1 MSIVFNNVTKKI
13 GRNIVINNISCNIEK
28 GKITGF
34 KGINGSGKTMLL
46 RLIAGL
52 IYPTS
57 GTIEIDG
64 KVLGKNIAF
73 PESVGIMLENP
84 AFINSYSGYDNLRML
99 ADIKGLIN
107 EKEICEV
114 MDLVGLS
121 ENGKK
126 KYRKFSLGMK
136 QRLGIAAAIMEKPEI
151 ILLDEPTNALD
162 ESGVELLT
170 GIILKERNRGAT
182 IVISSHDAHFLN
194 NVSNRIIE
202 ISNGAITKERNNYDI

>member
-1 MSIVFNNVTKKI
+1 
-13 GRNIVINNISCNIEK
+13 
-28 GKITGF
+28 
-34 KGINGSGKTMLL
+34 MLL

-114 MDLVGLS
+114 MNLVGLS

-126 KYRKFSLGMK
+126 
-136 QRLGIAAAIMEKPEI
+136 I
-151 ILLDEPTNALD
+151 
-162 ESGVELLT
+162 
-170 GIILKERNRGAT
+170 
-182 IVISSHDAHFLN
+182 
-194 NVSNRIIE
+194 
-202 ISNGAITKERNNYDI
+202 